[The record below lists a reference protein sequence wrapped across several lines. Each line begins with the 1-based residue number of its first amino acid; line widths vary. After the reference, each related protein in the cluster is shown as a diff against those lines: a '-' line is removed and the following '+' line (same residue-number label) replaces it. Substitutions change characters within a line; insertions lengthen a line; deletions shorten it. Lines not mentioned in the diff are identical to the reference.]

1 MKDKIKKIFIS
12 YMLTKKITLIFL
24 LFFIF
29 PSWAGVTIGGTRVI
43 YKGNKKETSI
53 SVKNADESRPYL
65 IQSFISAD
73 SKGEKAPF
81 IVTPP
86 LFRLDA
92 DKESI
97 LRIVRI
103 GGNLPED
110 RESVF
115 YLNVKSIPAIQE
127 NEQNTLLIA
136 VKTRIKLFYR
146 PEGIEGDSE
155 EAYKMLTFHRIGHQL
170 EVKNPSNYYVTIGQ
184 LKVAGKLLTGTDMIP
199 PHGVAHFV
207 LPSESSGLVSW
218 NSINSHGGISKEVI
232 KNLP

>member
-1 MKDKIKKIFIS
+1 
-12 YMLTKKITLIFL
+12 MLTKKTILIFL

-43 YKGNKKETSI
+43 YQGNKKETSI
-53 SVKNADESRPYL
+53 SVKNSDENRPYL
-65 IQSFISAD
+65 IQSFISTD

-92 DKESI
+92 GKENI

-103 GGNLPED
+103 GGHLPED

-115 YLNVKSIPAIQE
+115 YLNVKSIPSVQE

-155 EAYKMLTFHRIGHQL
+155 EAYKTLTFRRIGHQL
-170 EVKNPSNYYVTIGQ
+170 EVRNPSHYYVTIGQ
-184 LKVAGKLLTGTDMIP
+184 LKVAGQVLTGTDMIP
-199 PHGVAHFV
+199 PQGVAYFV
-207 LPSESSGLVSW
+207 LPSASSGLISW
-218 NSINSHGGISKEVI
+218 NSINSHGGVSKEVV

>member
-1 MKDKIKKIFIS
+1 
-12 YMLTKKITLIFL
+12 MLAKKITLIFS
-24 LFFIF
+24 LFFIL
-29 PSWAGVTIGGTRVI
+29 PAWAGVTVGGTRVI

-53 SVKNADESRPYL
+53 SVKNSDESRPYL
-65 IQSFISAD
+65 IQSFISTD

-92 DKESI
+92 GKESI

-115 YLNVKSIPAIQE
+115 YLNVKSIPAVQE
-127 NEQNTLLIA
+127 NEQNTLLIT

-146 PEGIEGDSE
+146 PEGIEGDPE
-155 EAYKMLTFHRIGHQL
+155 EAYKMLTFRRIDNQL
-170 EVKNPSNYYVTIGQ
+170 EVRNPSNYYVTLGQ
-184 LKVAGKLLTGTDMIP
+184 LKVAGKTLTGTDMIAP
-199 PHGVAHFV
+199 QGVAHFV

-218 NSINSHGGISKEVI
+218 NSINSYGGVSKEII

>member
-1 MKDKIKKIFIS
+1 MKHKIKKIFIS
-12 YMLTKKITLIFL
+12 YMLTKKITFIFL

-65 IQSFISAD
+65 IQSFISTD

-92 DKESI
+92 GKESI

-155 EAYKMLTFHRIGHQL
+155 EAYKTLTFCRIGHQL
-170 EVKNPSNYYVTIGQ
+170 EVRNPSNYYVTIGQ
-184 LKVAGKLLTGTDMIP
+184 LKVAGKTLTGTDMIAP
-199 PHGVAHFV
+199 QGVAYFV

-218 NSINSHGGISKEVI
+218 NSINSHGGISKEII

>member
-1 MKDKIKKIFIS
+1 
-12 YMLTKKITLIFL
+12 MLTKKITLICS

-29 PSWAGVTIGGTRVI
+29 PSWAGVTVGGTRVI

-53 SVKNADESRPYL
+53 SVKNSDESRPYL
-65 IQSFISAD
+65 IQSFISTD

-92 DKESI
+92 GKESI
-97 LRIVRI
+97 LRIVRT

-115 YLNVKSIPAIQE
+115 YLNVKSIPSVQE
-127 NEQNTLLIA
+127 NEQNTLLIT

-155 EAYKMLTFHRIGHQL
+155 EAYKMLKFRRIGHQL
-170 EVKNPSNYYVTIGQ
+170 EVRNPSNYYVTIGQ
-184 LKVAGKLLTGTDMIP
+184 LEVAGKPLTGTDMIAP
-199 PHGVAHFV
+199 QGVAHFV
-207 LPSESSGLVSW
+207 LPSESPGLVSW
-218 NSINSHGGISKEVI
+218 NSINSYGGVSKEVI